1 MAAAGD
7 NARST
12 SRSLRLFAAL
22 VEAEALRYAP
32 YASRRAE
39 ADLVLAFRG
48 GATPAESVSD
58 FLARIY
64 RAGRVDGTCFVLAGV
79 YLTRF
84 FRSRAAIKARIKV
97 EPATAHRLAAVA
109 LFVGAKFGGHPHKK
123 WTAVFETCSG
133 RAIRAAEMADLER
146 RFLRAIDYRL
156 YVRAEEFD
164 WFIRVMEAGPSAPAP
179 PPATVADL
187 LAGERKASGDE
198 DERRRIRPRLPTPAV
213 VVHTPLADC
222 CGGKRKA
229 AGEEDESRRIRPHLP
244 TPAVVPPPV
253 ADCRGEKRKAAGEE
267 DEHRRIRPRLP
278 TPAVVPAN

>member
-7 NARST
+7 NARAT
-12 SRSLRLFAAL
+12 SRSLRLFATL

-32 YASRRAE
+32 YASRPAK

-48 GATPAESVSD
+48 GATPAEPVGD

-79 YLTRF
+79 YLSRF

-97 EPATAHRLAAVA
+97 EPTTAHRLAAVA

-146 RFLRAIDYRL
+146 RFLRVIDYRL

-179 PPATVADL
+179 PPAPVADL

-198 DERRRIRPRLPTPAV
+198 DERRCIRPRLPTPAV
-213 VVHTPLADC
+213 VPTLLADC
-222 CGGKRKA
+222 CGGKKKA
-229 AGEEDESRRIRPHLP
+229 AGEEDESRRIRPRLP
-244 TPAVVPPPV
+244 TPAVVPTPV

-267 DEHRRIRPRLP
+267 DEPRHIRPRLP